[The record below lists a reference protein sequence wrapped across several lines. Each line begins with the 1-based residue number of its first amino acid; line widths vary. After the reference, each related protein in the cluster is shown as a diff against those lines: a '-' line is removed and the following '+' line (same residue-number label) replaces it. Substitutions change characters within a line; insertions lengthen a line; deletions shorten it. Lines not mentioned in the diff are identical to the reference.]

1 MHAQTWTDPRCCLN
15 PAESRGSRF
24 LSGRRTGRYR
34 ECRRKRESGGG
45 WVGSIWHSA
54 EFHLTSASFV
64 KFTVMS
70 CHSFSCKWCQTSL
83 VEKHGYICLCLA
95 YCLGLQDLT
104 VSKQNMFIYDTFP
117 HLSIF
122 TTIFNLKGVAY
133 FLSGSFEQPKL
144 IKKKE
149 GKKDGSSPGNEQSV
163 HLKWSSFSQSCLLS
177 LR

>member
-1 MHAQTWTDPRCCLN
+1 
-15 PAESRGSRF
+15 
-24 LSGRRTGRYR
+24 
-34 ECRRKRESGGG
+34 
-45 WVGSIWHSA
+45 
-54 EFHLTSASFV
+54 
-64 KFTVMS
+64 MS

-133 FLSGSFEQPKL
+133 FQSGSFEQPKL
-144 IKKKE
+144 IKKKKE
-149 GKKDGSSPGNEQSV
+149 RKTEVLQETNKVFILSGPLFPSLACCHLDKLRYTKGAKVLVSGS
-163 HLKWSSFSQSCLLS
+163 
-177 LR
+177 R